1 MGIIVEDTAA
11 SIEAAKIIQN
21 EKPMDFTVGGGMHQ
35 NKVVQDHFY
44 GLRAMPEGVVVNSP
58 AGVVFFNL
66 AQCFALADNIEEG
79 PIENVMSGFHVSGI
93 QASTVMDGF
102 VELYRLQYVDFV
114 DAYGTAMLGTVN
126 EKTWY
131 KITPRFLHCVAK
143 SKDQALKNDKDM
155 GKNATQAL
163 NFIDKLTATVHDD
176 KKIES
181 IDTLKL

>member
-1 MGIIVEDTAA
+1 MGLLVEDTAE
-11 SIEAAKIIQN
+11 SIKAANIIKN
-21 EKPMDFTVGGGMHQ
+21 EKPMDFAVGGGMHQ

-44 GLRAMPEGVVVNSP
+44 GLRAMPEDVVVNSP
-58 AGVVFFNL
+58 AGIVFFNL

-102 VELYRLQYVDFV
+102 IELYRLQYVDFV
-114 DAYGTAMLGTVN
+114 DAYGTTMLGTVN

-131 KITPRFLHCVAK
+131 KIAPRFLHCVAK
-143 SKDQALKNDKDM
+143 SKEQALKDDKDI
-155 GKNATQAL
+155 GKNHTPEL

-176 KKIES
+176 KKIEA
-181 IDTLKL
+181 IEILNL